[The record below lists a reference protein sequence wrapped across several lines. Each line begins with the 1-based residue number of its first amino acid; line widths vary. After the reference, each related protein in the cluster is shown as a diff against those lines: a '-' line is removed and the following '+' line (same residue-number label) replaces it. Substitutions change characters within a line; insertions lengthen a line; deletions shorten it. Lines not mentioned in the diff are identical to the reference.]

1 MPAAKKTMSVAKLL
15 HMANTYLSDENT
27 SVEGRKAIDAM
38 ISGILHE
45 TGNYRGFAINE
56 SPEIHVYS
64 DDAPVRHTY
73 FVSEKIVDV
82 YWGIE
87 RGEA

>member
-1 MPAAKKTMSVAKLL
+1 MKNSSDHAKSSTVFFFFYNK
-15 HMANTYLSDENT
+15 NT

-56 SPEIHVYS
+56 SPEIPEIPVYS

-73 FVSEKIVDV
+73 FVSEKIVDD
-82 YWGIE
+82 YWNI
-87 RGEA
+87 AANAA